1 MLVELTV
8 LSKGPQQT
16 IQYGRTFGSVLVA
29 GSVIGLVGELGSG
42 KTCFIKG
49 LASELAGIPED
60 DVTSPTFT
68 FMQEYPGKVPLYHFD
83 LYRIA
88 GSADLYDLGFEE
100 CLYGTG
106 VTVIEWADRAAG
118 ALPPACLIIRME
130 FVAEQERRLL
140 FRAHGE
146 KHAALL
152 THYKHR
158 AGGGI

>member
-1 MLVELTV
+1 VNLT
-8 LSKGPQQT
+8 LISRSPQQT
-16 IQYGRTFGSVLVA
+16 IQYGRAFAGVLEP

-49 LASELAGIPED
+49 LASALAGISEH

-68 FMQEYPGKVPLYHFD
+68 FMQEFPGQVPLYHFD

-100 CLYGTG
+100 CLYGGG

-118 ALPPACLIIRME
+118 TLPGERMIITME
-130 FVAEQERRLL
+130 CIAEDERRLI
-140 FRAHGE
+140 FTAYGAQ
-146 KHAALL
+146 HAELL
-152 THYKHR
+152 TKYKNKL
-158 AGGGI
+158 

>member
-1 MLVELTV
+1 MPVEMTL

-16 IQYGRTFGSVLVA
+16 IQYGRTFSSVLEA

-68 FMQEYPGKVPLYHFD
+68 FMQEYPGDMPLYHFD

-88 GSADLYDLGFEE
+88 GKADLYDLGFEE

-106 VTVIEWADRAAG
+106 VTVIEWADRAEG
-118 ALPPACLIIRME
+118 SLPAEHIIIRME
-130 FVAEQERRLL
+130 FIAEQERRLF

-152 THYKHR
+152 TMYKNKL
-158 AGGGI
+158 

>member
-1 MLVELTV
+1 MPVEMTL

-16 IQYGRTFGSVLVA
+16 IQYGRTFSSVLEA

-68 FMQEYPGKVPLYHFD
+68 FMQEYPGDMPLYHFD

-88 GSADLYDLGFEE
+88 GKADLYDLGFEE

-106 VTVIEWADRAAG
+106 VTVIEWADRAEG
-118 ALPPACLIIRME
+118 SLPAEHIIIRME
-130 FVAEQERRLL
+130 FIAEQERRL
-140 FRAHGE
+140 FFEAHGE

-152 THYKHR
+152 TMYKNKL
-158 AGGGI
+158 